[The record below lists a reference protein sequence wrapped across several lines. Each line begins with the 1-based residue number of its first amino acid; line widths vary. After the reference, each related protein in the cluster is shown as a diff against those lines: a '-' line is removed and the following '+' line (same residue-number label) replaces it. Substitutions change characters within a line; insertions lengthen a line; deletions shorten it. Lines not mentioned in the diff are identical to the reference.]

1 MSNKKPKISDEVR
14 KSLFAVERLSRRGIR
29 GKPVWFS
36 YTQQELIAILEEIY
50 QNVWPLTDDF
60 EEQLSERKD
69 QSLARLKSAIAN
81 LPVVQSGAEVVE
93 LATEFCEL
101 DTDQDR
107 LFDEQE
113 ENSKDADP
121 EF

>member
-93 LATEFCEL
+93 LATEFC
-101 DTDQDR
+101 
-107 LFDEQE
+107 
-113 ENSKDADP
+113 
-121 EF
+121 